1 MGIRRRAR
9 AFVSAALL
17 LATTTLYAQTAEQPR
32 ASAEERKE
40 AQAIEALLSAG
51 KIPANDLALTWLG
64 SDALRSQNNK
74 IYVPFTVTLDP
85 AAVTTGRVTVYWR
98 VTSADAPVEPP
109 PPPPRGRR
117 NKGDAREDAVPEYL
131 SIVALEPGQTA
142 PFRVSR
148 AVAVSPGAY
157 ELSVIVKETPPAG
170 KKLDHPARVGF
181 VRQSLSVPDFW
192 SGDLTTSSVI
202 VGSRIDPLPAP
213 LTPAQL
219 FERPYAL
226 GNIEVIPAG
235 TTRFSKR
242 DELSVFMMIYN
253 AKVDA
258 SNAPDVMVEFNFFN
272 VANGSEKY
280 FNRTNPQALN
290 AQTVSGLDPATGLPN
305 GQTVPL
311 GAFPEGDYRM
321 EIKVTDKLAGKA
333 ITRDVKFSVAGS

>member
-1 MGIRRRAR
+1 MVIRRRAR
-9 AFVSAALL
+9 ALVSAAFL
-17 LATTTLYAQTAEQPR
+17 LATGTLYAQTADQPR

-40 AQAIEALLSAG
+40 AQAIEALLNSG
-51 KIPANDLALTWLG
+51 KTPANDLSLAWLG
-64 SDALRSQNNK
+64 SDVLRSQNNK
-74 IYVPFTVTLDP
+74 AYVPFTVTLDP

-98 VTSADAPVEPP
+98 VISADAPPEPP
-109 PPPPRGRR
+109 PPPARGKRDR
-117 NKGDAREDAVPEYL
+117 GDAKADAVPEYL
-131 SIVALEPGQTA
+131 SIVSIEPGQSG

-148 AVAVSPGAY
+148 AIAVSPGAY
-157 ELSVIVKETPPAG
+157 ELSVVVKETAPAG
-170 KKLDHPARVGF
+170 KKMDRPARAGL
-181 VRQSLSVPDFW
+181 VRQSVTVPDFW
-192 SGDLTTSSVI
+192 NGDLTTSSVI

-226 GNIEVIPAG
+226 GNIEVVPAG
-235 TTRFSKR
+235 TTRFTKR

-290 AQTVSGLDPATGLPN
+290 AQTVPGLDPTTGLPN

-321 EIKVTDKLAGKA
+321 EIKVTDKLAGKS

>member
-1 MGIRRRAR
+1 MLNWRRAP
-9 AFVSAALL
+9 ALVSAAVL
-17 LATTTLYAQTAEQPR
+17 LATGTLYAQSADQPK

-40 AQAIEALLSAG
+40 AQAIETLLNSGRA
-51 KIPANDLALTWLG
+51 PANDLSLAWLG

-74 IYVPFTVTLDP
+74 AYVPFTVTVDP
-85 AAVTTGRVTVYWR
+85 AAVSTGRVTVYWR
-98 VTSADAPVEPP
+98 VTSADAPAVPP
-109 PPPPRGRR
+109 PPPPRGKRDK
-117 NKGDAREDAVPEYL
+117 NAPQADAVPEYL
-131 SIVALEPGQTA
+131 SIVPLEPGQTG
-142 PFRVSR
+142 PMRISR
-148 AVAVSPGAY
+148 AISVSPGAY
-157 ELSVIVKETPPAG
+157 ELAVVVKETAPSG
-170 KKLDHPARVGF
+170 KKLDRPARTGM
-181 VRQSLSVPDFW
+181 VRQTIEVPDFW
-192 SGDLTTSSVI
+192 NGELTTSSVI

-226 GNIEVIPAG
+226 GNIEVVPAG
-235 TTRFSKR
+235 TSRFTKR
-242 DELSVFMMIYN
+242 DELSVFLMIYN